1 MSLMLAEPAPR
12 KPPDTMTATSYDLH
26 GIGVLACAPDG
37 KNLRSDRDAV
47 ELIAE
52 AIQHEAGL
60 ILIPV
65 ERFADDFFRL
75 NTRIAGEIIQKF
87 VTYRR
92 RLAIVGDIS
101 RYMEESSAF
110 RDFGYEANRG
120 DHVLFVANPE
130 ELDKKTYAHA
140 AARRLPPAPS
150 P

>member
-26 GIGVLACAPDG
+26 GIRVLACAPDG
-37 KNLRSDRDAV
+37 KKLRSDRDAV
-47 ELIAE
+47 ESIAE

-92 RLAIVGDIS
+92 RLAILGAMSPSPGETSVL
-101 RYMEESSAF
+101 

-120 DHVLFVANPE
+120 DRVLFVANPE

-140 AARRLPPAPS
+140 AARR
-150 P
+150 

>member
-1 MSLMLAEPAPR
+1 MSLILAGTTPR
-12 KPPDTMTATSYDLH
+12 KPPDKMTPTSHDLH

-75 NTRIAGEIIQKF
+75 NPRFPGEITKKF
-87 VTYRR
+87 LRYRGPF
-92 RLAIVGDIS
+92 AFVGDTP
-101 RYMEESSAF
+101 RYWEESPPF
-110 RDFGYEANRG
+110 RDFGY
-120 DHVLFVANPE
+120 
-130 ELDKKTYAHA
+130 
-140 AARRLPPAPS
+140 
-150 P
+150 

>member
-1 MSLMLAEPAPR
+1 
-12 KPPDTMTATSYDLH
+12 
-26 GIGVLACAPDG
+26 
-37 KNLRSDRDAV
+37 
-47 ELIAE
+47 LIAE

>member
-1 MSLMLAEPAPR
+1 M
-12 KPPDTMTATSYDLH
+12 
-26 GIGVLACAPDG
+26 
-37 KNLRSDRDAV
+37 
-47 ELIAE
+47 
-52 AIQHEAGL
+52 
-60 ILIPV
+60 
-65 ERFADDFFRL
+65 ERFADDFSRL

>member
-52 AIQHEAGL
+52 AIQHEVGL

-87 VTYRR
+87 VTYRF
-92 RLAIVGDIS
+92 LKAGV
-101 RYMEESSAF
+101 MEH
-110 RDFGYEANRG
+110 GL
-120 DHVLFVANPE
+120 V
-130 ELDKKTYAHA
+130 
-140 AARRLPPAPS
+140 S
-150 P
+150 PVDEGTPQGGPLSPLL

>member
-65 ERFADDFFRL
+65 ERFA
-75 NTRIAGEIIQKF
+75 AGPGYDQASGLGSLDVYNF
-87 VTYRR
+87 VTQW
-92 RLAIVGDIS
+92 G
-101 RYMEESSAF
+101 
-110 RDFGYEANRG
+110 G
-120 DHVLFVANPE
+120 
-130 ELDKKTYAHA
+130 A
-140 AARRLPPAPS
+140 AAATSTSLAATPANINFGDTVQLTATVTAGATGFFIPTGAVTFS
-150 P
+150 T